1 MNEIQ
6 MKRAVRMNGWCFA
19 GDERTIQTTVK
30 KLSEKG
36 FELQLTLDDEAVVGK
51 LLIDLAR
58 DAEGEYILGLKISTN
73 PGKGFN
79 LVRVNL
85 EKDGKVL

>member
-19 GDERTIQTTVK
+19 GDERTIQTTAK

-51 LLIDLAR
+51 LLIDLSR
-58 DAEGEYILGLKISTN
+58 DAKGEYILGLKISTN

>member
-6 MKRAVRMNGWCFA
+6 IKRAVRMNGWCFS
-19 GDERTIQTTVK
+19 GDERTIQTSVQ
-30 KLSEKG
+30 KLNEKG
-36 FELQLTLDDEAVVGK
+36 LELQLTLGDDAVVGK
-51 LLIDLAR
+51 LVIDLAR